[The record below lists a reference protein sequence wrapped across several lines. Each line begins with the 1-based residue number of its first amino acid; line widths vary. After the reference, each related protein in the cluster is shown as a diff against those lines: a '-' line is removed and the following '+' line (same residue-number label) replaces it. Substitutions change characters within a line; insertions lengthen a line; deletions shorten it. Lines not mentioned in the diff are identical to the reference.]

1 MEIKINVGLLDEQMR
16 LLDTY
21 ASIITNKY
29 YKELVDGVIN
39 LLDRISFAVKEGEEV
54 TFVKCSEV

>member
-1 MEIKINVGLLDEQMR
+1 MEIKINIGLLDKQMQ

-21 ASIITNKY
+21 ASIITDKY

-39 LLDRISFAVKEGEEV
+39 LLDKISWVVKEGEEV
-54 TFVKCSEV
+54 TFIRFDEV